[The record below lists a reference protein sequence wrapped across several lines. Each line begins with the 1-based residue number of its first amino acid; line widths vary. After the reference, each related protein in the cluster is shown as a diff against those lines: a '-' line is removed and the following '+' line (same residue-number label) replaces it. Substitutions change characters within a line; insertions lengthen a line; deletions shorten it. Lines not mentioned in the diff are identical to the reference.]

1 MDILKKILSSLY
13 CILYIGI
20 ILLLPTIGT
29 MFCIKF
35 GLTWIN
41 SLFVFASYVL
51 IEFYGKY
58 YFKFNKEEYKNSTT
72 LKIHHDIENNYVW
85 IESNDTIDSVID
97 IDIVK
102 HGKLFDK

>member
-1 MDILKKILSSLY
+1 MDIFKKILSSIY
-13 CILYIGI
+13 CIFYIGI
-20 ILLLPTIGT
+20 ILLLPIIGT
-29 MFCIKF
+29 LIGIKF
-35 GLTWIN
+35 GLIWIN

-102 HGKLFDK
+102 HGKLDK